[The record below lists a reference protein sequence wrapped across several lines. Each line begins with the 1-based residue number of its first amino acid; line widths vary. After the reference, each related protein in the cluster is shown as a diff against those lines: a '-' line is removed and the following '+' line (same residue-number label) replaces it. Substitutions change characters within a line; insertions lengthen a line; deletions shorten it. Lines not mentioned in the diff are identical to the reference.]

1 MLTWKIS
8 PNELGDPGLLNDPD
22 PLTLQDGGLNSSFV
36 IQASLNGK
44 PLTGVQ
50 VSWKTSDVSSQIEV
64 VSKTTDVNGEARI
77 WFINGLATSNTVMVS
92 IDGTIVALEKKLA
105 RNTVTKKTVGRPVIV
120 SFIPQANQNYD
131 KVSITAS
138 IKTDP
143 VGTYYAFANFSN
155 FYTGVQSV
163 WCNGWLMYEKVCSE
177 NRGVY
182 KGREGHFSVWD
193 GKSSTGTILTPKVV
207 DLAGETKCSPFDH
220 EGSGQMCM
228 VAFDWLPRDKV
239 TINIEKITGAP
250 IDYAR
255 LKVSAM
261 NATTGKSQFFA
272 TIDVPGGVNLS
283 TEFASFNEH
292 YLVGS
297 ADNCLAAEERSFTI
311 NRVEFIS
318 GLTVSKP
325 VRAYA
330 YGNVVAEGATLCQ
343 NYGFE
348 NTADGIEIHSG
359 GSGRW
364 VTFLPA
370 LNTSGSRKF
379 FRDEQQSKIMIR
391 DIPLGSIGG

>member
-1 MLTWKIS
+1 MQSAININEALLTWKIS

-22 PLTLQDGGLNSSFV
+22 TLTLQDGGLNSSFV

-163 WCNGWLMYEKVCSE
+163 WCRCRCRRRRRRRRRHCFFHLNAFAPEK
-177 NRGVY
+177 
-182 KGREGHFSVWD
+182 F
-193 GKSSTGTILTPKVV
+193 
-207 DLAGETKCSPFDH
+207 LA
-220 EGSGQMCM
+220 
-228 VAFDWLPRDKV
+228 
-239 TINIEKITGAP
+239 
-250 IDYAR
+250 
-255 LKVSAM
+255 
-261 NATTGKSQFFA
+261 
-272 TIDVPGGVNLS
+272 
-283 TEFASFNEH
+283 
-292 YLVGS
+292 
-297 ADNCLAAEERSFTI
+297 
-311 NRVEFIS
+311 
-318 GLTVSKP
+318 
-325 VRAYA
+325 
-330 YGNVVAEGATLCQ
+330 
-343 NYGFE
+343 
-348 NTADGIEIHSG
+348 
-359 GSGRW
+359 
-364 VTFLPA
+364 
-370 LNTSGSRKF
+370 
-379 FRDEQQSKIMIR
+379 
-391 DIPLGSIGG
+391 